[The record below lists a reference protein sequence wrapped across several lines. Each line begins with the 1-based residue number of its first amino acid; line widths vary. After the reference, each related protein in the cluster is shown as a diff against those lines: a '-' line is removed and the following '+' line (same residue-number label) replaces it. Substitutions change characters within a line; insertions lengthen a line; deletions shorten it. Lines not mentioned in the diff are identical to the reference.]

1 MGIENWRDALLDS
14 EATIGE
20 AVASLDRSALQI
32 ALVTDGDERLVG
44 TITDGDIRRGLLR
57 GLSLDAPASEIT
69 HAEPMVVPPSLD
81 GEIVLQIMSAN
92 KIHQL
97 PIVGEAR
104 SVLGLHVWDE
114 IQVPL
119 RRSSTMVV
127 MAGGKGTRL
136 RPHTENCPKPLLPVA
151 GKPML
156 EHIVERAKKA
166 GIDRFLFSVHYLG
179 HMIEE
184 HFGDGSQWGVNIDYI
199 REDQPLG
206 TGGALSLIAERPS
219 GPLLITNG
227 DVMTGVGYGD
237 MIDYHV
243 LHSAM
248 ATMAVRNHEMR
259 NEFGVVRTR
268 GVDISGFEEKPIV
281 RSHVNAGIYV
291 IEPQALDFLTRGEHC
306 DMPTLFERLRNDDRR
321 TIVFPLHEQWLDVG
335 RPDDLEVAR
344 QTLQRASSHQLSQGY
359 NDD

>member
-97 PIVGEAR
+97 PIVDEAR
-104 SVLGLHVWDE
+104 NVLGLHVWDAM
-114 IQVPL
+114 QTPT
-119 RRSSTMVV
+119 RRPNTMVV

-136 RPHTENCPKPLLPVA
+136 RPHTENCPKPLLPIA

-156 EHIVERAKKA
+156 EHIIERARLA
-166 GIDRFLFSVHYLG
+166 GIERFYISVHYLG

-184 HFGDGSQWGVNIDYI
+184 HFGDGSEWGVSIEYI
-199 REDQPLG
+199 REDAPLG
-206 TGGALSLIAERPS
+206 TGGALSLLEERPDA
-219 GPLLITNG
+219 PFVVTNG
-227 DVMTGVGYGD
+227 DVMTDVGYGE

-243 LHSAM
+243 LHRATG
-248 ATMAVRNHEMR
+248 TMAVRNHEIR
-259 NEFGVVRTR
+259 NEFGVVHTS
-268 GVDISGFEEKPIV
+268 GVDITGFEEKPLV

-291 IEPQALDFLTRGEHC
+291 LDPSVLDCLSPGKHC
-306 DMPTLFERLRNDDRR
+306 DMPTLFERLRQHNHR
-321 TIVFPLHEQWLDVG
+321 TIVYPLHEKWIDVG
-335 RPDDLEVAR
+335 RPDDLQLAR
-344 QTLQRASSHQLSQGY
+344 LANPDPRSE
-359 NDD
+359 

>member
-1 MGIENWRDALLDS
+1 MSIDNWRDALLGSD
-14 EATIGE
+14 ATIGE
-20 AVASLDRSALQI
+20 AVQSLERSSLQI
-32 ALVTDGDERLVG
+32 VLLMTGENRLAG
-44 TITDGDIRRGLLR
+44 TITDGDIRRGMLR
-57 GLSLDAPASEIT
+57 GLSLDDKADAIMQG
-69 HAEPMVVPPSLD
+69 EPMVVPPSLD
-81 GEIVLQIMSAN
+81 RKIVLQIMSAN

-97 PIVGEAR
+97 PIVDEAR

-127 MAGGKGTRL
+127 MAGGNGTRL

-166 GIDRFLFSVHYLG
+166 GIERFLFSVHYLG

-219 GPLLITNG
+219 GPFLVTNG
-227 DVMTGVGYGD
+227 DVMTDVGYGD

-243 LHSAM
+243 LHSAV

-259 NEFGVVRTR
+259 NEFGVVHTN
-268 GVDISGFEEKPIV
+268 GLDISGFEEKPVV

-291 IEPQALDFLTRGEHC
+291 MEPHALDFLKSGEHC
-306 DMPTLFERLRNDDRR
+306 DMPTLFERLRRDGRR

-335 RPDDLEVAR
+335 RPDDLALAEA
-344 QTLQRASSHQLSQGY
+344 ASAAK
-359 NDD
+359 